1 MNLQVKNRD
10 SEGQKRTQPNVRSS
24 QGGVKTFRQYTW
36 QRLLTLNGIKN
47 KKKQIY
53 LNGRS
58 NLLKSLLGFHINVA
72 SCQ

>member
-47 KKKQIY
+47 KKKT
-53 LNGRS
+53 
-58 NLLKSLLGFHINVA
+58 NLFER
-72 SCQ
+72 